1 MRAFS
6 MPRPLTDRG
15 RNLRLT
21 EERAARATRCAPMP
35 RCEAVPHGDS
45 SHESLPKFDRT
56 SLSVFPREPCR
67 RYLST
72 KRTDNGQIWKV
83 NLKIQVAFGHIG
95 EIEFAQ
101 CVGGSGFGVFSLSPQ
116 KKTGPRSKFLPPRK
130 YFSPKFSVFS
140 FSTEF

>member
-6 MPRPLTDRG
+6 MPRSLTERG
-15 RNLRLT
+15 RNLWLT

-101 CVGGSGFGVFSLSPQ
+101 CVGGSGFEVFFLTQHNKPGPGYICKPPQ
-116 KKTGPRSKFLPPRK
+116 KHIIQKCPASL
-130 YFSPKFSVFS
+130 
-140 FSTEF
+140 

>member
-1 MRAFS
+1 
-6 MPRPLTDRG
+6 MPRSLTDRG
-15 RNLRLT
+15 RNLWLT
-21 EERAARATRCAPMP
+21 EERAAHATRCAPMP
-35 RCEAVPHGDS
+35 RCEAVPHRDS

-83 NLKIQVAFGHIG
+83 NLKIQVAFGDIG

-101 CVGGSGFGVFSLSPQ
+101 CVGGSGLEFLSIPQ
-116 KKTGPRSKFLPPRK
+116 QMKPGPG
-130 YFSPKFSVFS
+130 
-140 FSTEF
+140 

>member
-15 RNLRLT
+15 RNLWLA
-21 EERAARATRCAPMP
+21 EERPARATRCAPMP

-45 SHESLPKFDRT
+45 SHESLPKFYRT

-72 KRTDNGQIWKV
+72 KRTDDGQIWKV
-83 NLKIQVAFGHIG
+83 KLKSQVAVGQMA
-95 EIEFAQ
+95 EIEVDQ
-101 CVGGSGFGVFSLSPQ
+101 CAGASGL
-116 KKTGPRSKFLPPRK
+116 
-130 YFSPKFSVFS
+130 
-140 FSTEF
+140 EF

>member
-6 MPRPLTDRG
+6 MPRSLTDRG
-15 RNLRLT
+15 RNLWLT
-21 EERAARATRCAPMP
+21 EERAAHATRCAPMP
-35 RCEAVPHGDS
+35 RCEAVPHRDS

-101 CVGGSGFGVFSLSPQ
+101 CRSEEHTSELQSPYDLVC
-116 KKTGPRSKFLPPRK
+116 R
-130 YFSPKFSVFS
+130 
-140 FSTEF
+140 